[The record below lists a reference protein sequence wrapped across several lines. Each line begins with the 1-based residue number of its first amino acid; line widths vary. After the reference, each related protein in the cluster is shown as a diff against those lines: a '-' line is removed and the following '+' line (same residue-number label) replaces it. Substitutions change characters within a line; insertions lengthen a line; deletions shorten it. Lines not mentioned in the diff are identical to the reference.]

1 MSLRSSDPPANLA
14 IVTPPPR
21 GDTHVAHG
29 CDCAAHRHVNTRA
42 LARSGSFWASV
53 APVAACAFCPA
64 CFSVWAP
71 GLALLGVSAV
81 VAESLHHAALAIGV
95 VFAGGATARRA
106 LRNKSW
112 NALVIVALSVVAV
125 IAGHV
130 LGSRTPIEILGAL
143 GLMLAAI
150 VERRAVRA
158 RALAGGSS

>member
-1 MSLRSSDPPANLA
+1 MSLSSSDPQANLA
-14 IVTPPPR
+14 IVTPPPSGTR
-21 GDTHVAHG
+21 VAHG
-29 CDCAAHRHVNTRA
+29 CDCAAHRQATARG

-71 GLALLGVSAV
+71 SLAFLGVSAV

-125 IAGHV
+125 IAGH
-130 LGSRTPIEILGAL
+130 LIGSHTPIEILGAL

-150 VERRAVRA
+150 VERRAVKA